1 MNWKKFFLKIY
12 NLIDSKQIETPEMDT
27 FIRSLSDNDNHI
39 KIAFYLW
46 RAYYNNQDKNIK
58 FWGGLFREIIDFI
71 EELELAPRDVLI
83 NKAEPI
89 TEKYNDNDITKVFYY
104 VIKEI
109 KQK

>member
-12 NLIDSKQIETPEMDT
+12 NLIDSKQIETPEMDN

-39 KIAFYLW
+39 KIAFYIW

-71 EELELAPRDVLI
+71 AELEFAPRDVLI

-109 KQK
+109 EQK

>member
-12 NLIDSKQIETPEMDT
+12 NLIDSKQIETPEMDN

-39 KIAFYLW
+39 KIAFFIW

-83 NKAEPI
+83 NRAEPI

-109 KQK
+109 EQK

>member
-39 KIAFYLW
+39 KIAFYIW

-109 KQK
+109 EQK

>member
-12 NLIDSKQIETPEMDT
+12 NLIDSKQIETPEMDN

-39 KIAFYLW
+39 KIAFYIW

-71 EELELAPRDVLI
+71 EELEFAPRDVLI

-109 KQK
+109 EQK

>member
-12 NLIDSKQIETPEMDT
+12 NLIDSKQIETPEMDS

-39 KIAFYLW
+39 KIAFYIW

-109 KQK
+109 EQK